1 MKSFVYSFFLVVM
14 AIQDIRRKSISLNSI
29 LLMILSLILVSVID
43 VSGGEFVFLGVNVIT
58 DTTNLIGTAV
68 FTSLFFLYALITKSM
83 GYGDIVIIL
92 ISSLFMGWLYTLKVF
107 VLGLMVMILVS
118 LIGIYLKKL
127 NYKQQIPFM
136 PYLLIGQMGV
146 ALFI

>member
-107 VLGLMVMILVS
+107 VLGLIVMIVVS
-118 LIGIYLKKL
+118 IIGIYLKKL

-146 ALFI
+146 ALFV

>member
-107 VLGLMVMILVS
+107 VLGLMVMIVVS

-146 ALFI
+146 ALFV

>member
-92 ISSLFMGWLYTLKVF
+92 ISSLFMGWLYALKVF
-107 VLGLMVMILVS
+107 VLGLMVMIVVS

-146 ALFI
+146 ALFV

>member
-14 AIQDIRRKSISLNSI
+14 AIQDIRRQSISLNSI

-58 DTTNLIGTAV
+58 DTTNVIGTTV
-68 FTSLFFLYALITKSM
+68 FISLFFLYTLITSSM

-107 VLGLMVMILVS
+107 VLGLMVMIVVS

-146 ALFI
+146 ALFV

>member
-92 ISSLFMGWLYTLKVF
+92 ISSLFMGWLYTLKVL
-107 VLGLMVMILVS
+107 VLGLIVMIVVS
-118 LIGIYLKKL
+118 IIGIYLKKL

-146 ALFI
+146 ALFV